1 MADVH
6 VFDLSDAPVL
16 EAFGPDTRRWLN
28 GMISQNVR
36 DMEVGASARSAI
48 TDSKGRMQGLL
59 WVACLADDR
68 FLLVGDGVEGEWLFD
83 RLDMYIIMDEV
94 ELEERDH
101 RVLSLQGEGSA
112 ALAAGLAERAV
123 VVAERDRTGLGGVDL
138 VVQAAELDAVLAELP
153 APTDE
158 LEMLRVRAGKPRWP
172 VDMDQKTFVHELGL
186 VDELCSFVKGCYIG
200 QEVINRMNVM
210 GKVNRSLRRVALD
223 AAVTGDV
230 FVDDEKAGSVSS
242 AVVTDDGVVGLG
254 LLRKAAWEPGT
265 AIRVVGEGVEA
276 SGRVL

>member
-1 MADVH
+1 MADVL
-6 VFDLSDAPVL
+6 VFDLTDAPVL
-16 EAFGPDTRRWLN
+16 EASGPDTRRWLN

-36 DMEVGASARSAI
+36 DMAVGASARSAV
-48 TDSKGRMQGLL
+48 TDSKGRLQGLL

-68 FLLVGDGVEGEWLFD
+68 FLLVGDGVDGEWLFD

-94 ELEERDH
+94 ELEARDH
-101 RVLSLQGEGSA
+101 RVLSVQGEGASA
-112 ALAAGLAERAV
+112 VAASLGDRPV
-123 VVAERDRTGLGGVDL
+123 VVVERDRTGMGGLDL
-138 VVQAAELDAVLAELP
+138 VIPADRIEEVLADLP
-153 APTDE
+153 APAGG
-158 LEMLRVRAGKPRWP
+158 LEALRVDAGKPRWP

-186 VDELCSFVKGCYIG
+186 VDELCNFEKGCYIG

-223 AAVTGDV
+223 APVTGAV
-230 FVDDEKAGSVSS
+230 FVGDAQAGRVSS
-242 AVVTDDGVVGLG
+242 AVHTDQGARGLG

-265 AIRVVGEGVEA
+265 LIRVVGDDAET